1 MSMSR
6 SEPDPRPAA
15 KRAVA
20 LQYGVSDQAPV
31 VVASGMG
38 YLAERIVDVAHE
50 SGVPIYE
57 DNSLATIL
65 SQLELGQ
72 AIPEELY
79 RAVVEIYVYFLNFD
93 PNDPDRRAGRRPTA
107 PQPPPETPAGDA
119 QAPPPPQAKED
130 DA

>member
-6 SEPDPRPAA
+6 SNEPDPRPAA

-20 LQYGVSDQAPV
+20 LQYGVMDQAPV
-31 VVASGMG
+31 VVAAGMG
-38 YLAERIVDVAHE
+38 YLAERIVDVAGE
-50 SGVPIYE
+50 SGVPVYE

-72 AIPEELY
+72 EIPEELY

-93 PNDPDRRAGRRPTA
+93 PNDPAKRRQRA
-107 PQPPPETPAGDA
+107 
-119 QAPPPPQAKED
+119 APPPGEEPPPPPADAAKEESV
-130 DA
+130 

>member
-1 MSMSR
+1 MSR
-6 SEPDPRPAA
+6 SNEPDPRPAA

-20 LQYGVSDQAPV
+20 LQYGVMDQAPV
-31 VVASGMG
+31 VVAAGMG
-38 YLAERIVDVAHE
+38 HLAERIVDVAGE

-72 AIPEELY
+72 EIPEELY

-93 PNDPDRRAGRRPTA
+93 PGDPTRGRRQAQGPLPEEAA
-107 PQPPPETPAGDA
+107 PQPASGEE
-119 QAPPPPQAKED
+119 AKEE
-130 DA
+130 AT